1 MFKLTLTAII
11 MAATFA
17 STANA
22 TECSAT
28 VQHYVKPL
36 LSTHTDSQIATKLAT
51 NAYITNTYFST
62 CTMIGDT
69 KIYTVSTYVTH
80 DSTAATALANNSTAA
95 YP

>member
-1 MFKLTLTAII
+1 MFKLTLTAMI
-11 MAATFA
+11 MATTLT
-17 STANA
+17 SIANA
-22 TECSAT
+22 DECPAT

-62 CTMIGDT
+62 CTVIEDT
-69 KIYTVSTYVTH
+69 KMHTMSTYVTH
-80 DSTAATALANNSTAA
+80 DGTAATALVNNSTAA